1 MMNPYLVISSC
12 KDKADGELYETWVR
26 IFSDIN
32 NTFEI
37 DQDKFNYLKS
47 SILARISRLNY
58 LNEESEEYDWL
69 TDDFEL

>member
-1 MMNPYLVISSC
+1 MMNPYLVISPC

-37 DQDKFNYLKS
+37 DQTLIDKLY
-47 SILARISRLNY
+47 
-58 LNEESEEYDWL
+58 
-69 TDDFEL
+69 